1 MGSWLQFAIVSAVPS
16 QTITRTS
23 TSVSLRGEGHG
34 RWRTQ
39 ALLQTAFV
47 GKHVELS
54 LSIGVVGMVGPF
66 SIARYTREG
75 ATMLASEAFRKG
87 TFFIRMCFE
96 SESPEDFLYPA
107 SSNDL
112 YTASDEYRAQLLTF
126 GEGAVAQRAL
136 QLEALAP

>member
-1 MGSWLQFAIVSAVPS
+1 MRGP
-16 QTITRTS
+16 TS
-23 TSVSLRGEGHG
+23 FCAAHASIDG

-39 ALLQTAFV
+39 ALLQTPFV

-54 LSIGVVGMVGPF
+54 LSSGVVGMVGPF

-75 ATMLASEAFRKG
+75 ATMLASEFCRKG